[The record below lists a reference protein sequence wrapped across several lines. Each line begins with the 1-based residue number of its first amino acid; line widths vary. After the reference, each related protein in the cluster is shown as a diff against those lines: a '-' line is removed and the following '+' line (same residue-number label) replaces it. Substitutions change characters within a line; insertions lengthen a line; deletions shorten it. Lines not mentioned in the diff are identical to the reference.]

1 MTLNI
6 QALQMNPQAINNVNK
21 QASSKQFSNNLK
33 TAIEQ
38 LNQSQLES
46 EQKTIAL
53 VNGEI
58 DDLHDV
64 MVTAQK
70 ANLSMSLA
78 VEVQSKVIDAY
89 NEMMRMQI

>member
-21 QASSKQFSNNLK
+21 QASSQQFSNNLK

-38 LNQSQLES
+38 LNQTQLES

-53 VNGEI
+53 VNGEV

-70 ANLSMSLA
+70 ANLSMSMA

>member
-21 QASSKQFSNNLK
+21 QASSQQFSNNLK

-38 LNQSQLES
+38 LNQTQLES

-53 VNGEI
+53 VNGEV

-70 ANLSMSLA
+70 ANLMMSMA